1 MVELSRSSAKH
12 IDKPLLLQRTCKD
25 IRIEVQLV
33 SSQDLHDFI
42 VTTSWHHNNTTGFI
56 QQNALIDYMSSAQ
69 TRSTMEDP
77 HRSKLC
83 AASERRERVI
93 ILSLDESECID
104 HSGEGSHAKRA
115 VNGTKVLLSRS
126 PFLSKLQRVLHCF
139 VDIGQYL

>member
-33 SSQDLHDFI
+33 SSQDLHDFM
-42 VTTSWHHNNTTGFI
+42 VAPSQHKGFI